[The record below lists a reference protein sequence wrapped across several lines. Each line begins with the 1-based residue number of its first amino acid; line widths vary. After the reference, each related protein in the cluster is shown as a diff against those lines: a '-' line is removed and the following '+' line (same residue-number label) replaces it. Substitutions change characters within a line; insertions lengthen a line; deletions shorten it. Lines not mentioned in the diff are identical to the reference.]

1 MNDEE
6 KTKEELI
13 IELHELRKE
22 NNELRQS
29 FEKDNTAHKKA
40 EEANLK
46 SKQQFETLVA
56 RIPVGVYI
64 LRTKPDYT
72 FALEYASPVMAK
84 ILDLSVDSLLAH
96 NETTFNAIHP
106 DDLEGF
112 VRLNQEGIILER
124 PFDWK
129 GRAFVKGVVRW
140 LHLSSLPQLQENGDI
155 LWHGLIVDITDQ
167 ISDEEEIKNQNDK
180 LQELIATKDKFFSI
194 IAHDLRSPFN
204 SFLGMTQFMSEELPS
219 LKMSQI
225 QEIAV
230 KMSKSANNLY
240 RLLENL
246 LHWSSMQQ
254 GLIPFNPEIVQL
266 LPVVDESITMVLE
279 PAKFKGIEINCN
291 IPDDVVVFS
300 DTNLLQTVI
309 RNLVSN
315 AVKFTPKGG
324 KVSLSAKAT
333 TDSNI
338 EISIQDSGIG
348 MSQALLNDLFKLDVK
363 TTRKG
368 TNGEPSTG
376 LGLLLCKEFVEKHG
390 GQIRAESE
398 VGIGSTFR
406 FTLPCRQLEK

>member
-1 MNDEE
+1 M
-6 KTKEELI
+6 
-13 IELHELRKE
+13 
-22 NNELRQS
+22 
-29 FEKDNTAHKKA
+29 
-40 EEANLK
+40 
-46 SKQQFETLVA
+46 
-56 RIPVGVYI
+56 
-64 LRTKPDYT
+64 
-72 FALEYASPVMAK
+72 
-84 ILDLSVDSLLAH
+84 SV
-96 NETTFNAIHP
+96 
-106 DDLEGF
+106 
-112 VRLNQEGIILER
+112 
-124 PFDWK
+124 
-129 GRAFVKGVVRW
+129 
-140 LHLSSLPQLQENGDI
+140 
-155 LWHGLIVDITDQ
+155 
-167 ISDEEEIKNQNDK
+167 EEEIKNQNDK
-180 LQELIATKDKFFSI
+180 LQELNATKDKFFSI

-348 MSQALLNDLFKLDVK
+348 MNQALLNDLFKLDVK